1 MSRIF
6 DQLGPRPRMT
16 LVICEQQVA
25 EIWVEGRAPL
35 ISIRDYDWGETDPEE
50 LLQWWL
56 RIAAERKAWCS
67 IGRKHASAVRSLSWR
82 ESMRKLLMLVE
93 ELPSP

>member
-1 MSRIF
+1 MNRIF

-35 ISIRDYDWGETDPEE
+35 ISIRDYDWGETDP
-50 LLQWWL
+50 
-56 RIAAERKAWCS
+56 
-67 IGRKHASAVRSLSWR
+67 G
-82 ESMRKLLMLVE
+82 
-93 ELPSP
+93 PSRDADGFPFTKI